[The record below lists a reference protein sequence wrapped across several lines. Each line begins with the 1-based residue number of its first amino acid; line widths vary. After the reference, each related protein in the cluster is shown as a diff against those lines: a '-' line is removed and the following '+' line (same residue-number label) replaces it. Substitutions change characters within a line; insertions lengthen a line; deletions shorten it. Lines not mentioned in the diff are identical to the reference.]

1 MNFALNCEIFIRVQK
16 FWLDLIIIIIIIICL
31 KIRLIRV
38 FKKFKKYFL
47 LIINNNNNN
56 NKDFNYICPSLTDLN
71 LRMKEFS
78 TPLIFCFS
86 LINSAE
92 LFKFDPF
99 FLTIYN
105 HINYNL
111 SKKNFFYLKTHLKK
125 KHDENYLKYYP

>member
-16 FWLDLIIIIIIIICL
+16 FWLDLIIIIICL

-47 LIINNNNNN
+47 LIINNNNN

-111 SKKNFFYLKTHLKK
+111 SLFFFYLKTHLKK